1 MNPSMVNLQLRRV
14 IVAALLLCMPWT
26 PASADT
32 VGSEYAVKAA
42 IVYKITKFISWP
54 ESAFES
60 SSEPLS
66 ICLPADDPIRPAMT
80 GLSGDTVHGRRIE
93 IRPVEAESLT
103 GLDCEVLFVSAD
115 SSSDAERLIE
125 QVDDEPVLT
134 VGDGDDFSKVGG
146 IVAMRV
152 RKNRINFEINT
163 DASMNAGLGISA
175 QLLQLAGASDSRR
188 NDR

>member
-1 MNPSMVNLQLRRV
+1 MSMNRMTANLPLRHL
-14 IVAALLLCMPWT
+14 IGAALLLCMPWT
-26 PASADT
+26 LTTADT

-54 ESAFES
+54 DAAFES
-60 SSEPLS
+60 STEPLT

-80 GLSGDTVHGRRIE
+80 GLSGDTVHGRAIE
-93 IRPVEAESLT
+93 IRPVETESLD

-115 SSSDAERLIE
+115 STTDAGPLIA

-134 VGDGDDFSKVGG
+134 VGDGADFSKVGG

-163 DASMNAGLGISA
+163 DASTNAGLGISA
-175 QLLQLAGASDSRR
+175 QLLQLAGVADKR
-188 NDR
+188 

>member
-1 MNPSMVNLQLRRV
+1 MLMNRSSANPPVRRL
-14 IVAALLLCMPWT
+14 IGMALFLCMPWNLI
-26 PASADT
+26 AADT

-54 ESAFES
+54 DAAFES

-80 GLSGDTVHGRRIE
+80 GLSGDTVHGRPIE
-93 IRPVEAESLT
+93 IRPVETDSLD
-103 GLDCEVLFVSAD
+103 GMDCEVLFVSAD
-115 SSSDAERLIE
+115 SSSNPRQLIE
-125 QVDDEPVLT
+125 QVNGEPVLT
-134 VGDGDDFSKVGG
+134 VGDGDDFSEVGG

-163 DASMNAGLGISA
+163 DASAKAGLGISA
-175 QLLQLAGASDSRR
+175 QLLQLAGATDGR
-188 NDR
+188 